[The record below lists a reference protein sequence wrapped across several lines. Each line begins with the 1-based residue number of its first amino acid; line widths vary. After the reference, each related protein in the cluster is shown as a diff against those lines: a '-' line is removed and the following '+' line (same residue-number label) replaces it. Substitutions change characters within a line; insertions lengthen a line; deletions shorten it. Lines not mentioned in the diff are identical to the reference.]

1 MLQNVIKLIFC
12 LYSQTNFLLYFLTFY
27 KLCNLKKK
35 EFLKIT
41 GANRSVTKWEP
52 FHTVTLTVFQ
62 LIQGCCNGDAG
73 VE

>member
-1 MLQNVIKLIFC
+1 MLQNLINLIFC

-27 KLCNLKKK
+27 KLCNFKK

-41 GANRSVTKWEP
+41 GSNRSVTKWEP

-73 VE
+73 VD